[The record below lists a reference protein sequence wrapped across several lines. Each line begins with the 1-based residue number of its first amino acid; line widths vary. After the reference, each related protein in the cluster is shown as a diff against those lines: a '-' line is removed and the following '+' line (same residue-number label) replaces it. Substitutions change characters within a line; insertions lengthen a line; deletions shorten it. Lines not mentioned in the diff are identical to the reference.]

1 MLKELNEYADGL
13 GFIALA
19 MVGVVIAANATTVN
33 SEDARTVKGF
43 LYEKPA

>member
-1 MLKELNEYADGL
+1 MLKKLNEYGDGL

-19 MVGVVIAANATTVN
+19 IVRVVIAANATTVK
-33 SEDARTVKGF
+33 SKDARTVKGF